1 MGYFA
6 KVTSKGQ
13 ITIPKRVRDSLGLDK
28 GSTVIV
34 IERDGEAI
42 LRPKTGRAIDLAG
55 FLGKPPSGMSL
66 KIEDF
71 DDAIG
76 EAIVEEFER
85 STRR

>member
-13 ITIPKRVRDSLGLDK
+13 ITIPKRVRESLGIEK
-28 GSTVIV
+28 GTTVIV
-34 IERDGEAI
+34 IEKDGEAI

-55 FLGKPPSGMSL
+55 FLGKPPSGVSL
-66 KIEDF
+66 AIADF

-76 EAIVEEFER
+76 EAVVAEFDR
-85 STRR
+85 SVGK

>member
-13 ITIPKRVRDSLGLDK
+13 ITIPKKVRDSLGIEK
-28 GSTVIV
+28 GTTVIV
-34 IERDGEAI
+34 IEKDGEAI

-55 FLGKPPSGMSL
+55 LLGKPPSAVSL
-66 KIEDF
+66 AIEEF

-76 EAIVEEFER
+76 EAVAAEFAR
-85 STRR
+85 SARK